1 MREGRQVQAWFDSG
15 SGMFAQGTEQ
25 LEPAGNWWN
34 SGGEATPFDVR
45 WRGPFE
51 GYR

>member
-1 MREGRQVQAWFDSG
+1 MREKRQAEVWQDSRAA
-15 SGMFAQGTEQ
+15 MFSRGPEQ
-25 LEPAGNWWN
+25 PAPAGNWWN
-34 SGGEATPFDVR
+34 SGGEPTPFDVR

>member
-1 MREGRQVQAWFDSG
+1 MREKRQAQAQQDSRA
-15 SGMFAQGTEQ
+15 GMFSQVTERQ
-25 LEPAGNWWN
+25 APGGNWWN
-34 SGGEATPFDVR
+34 SSGEATPFDVR

>member
-1 MREGRQVQAWFDSG
+1 MREREQAQEWKDFRA
-15 SGMFAQGTEQ
+15 GMFPQGAEQ
-25 LEPAGNWWN
+25 PAPVGNWWN
-34 SGGEATPFDVR
+34 SSDATPFDVR

>member
-1 MREGRQVQAWFDSG
+1 MRERRQAQEWKDSRA
-15 SGMFAQGTEQ
+15 GMFHQGAEQ
-25 LEPAGNWWN
+25 QAPVGDWWYD
-34 SGGEATPFDVR
+34 SEEATPFDVR